1 MCAFDQDQPTSSPP
15 VNALAQPDGLLN
27 AGQKLSVIERAF
39 RKIRTGFFGTGTEQR
54 VARTSHGNNW
64 QLSRAPCR
72 WLPERDELGISQFTT
87 ARPIRAAVTSAL
99 SFSVGAAMLLLAV
112 IVSPATD
119 VVTSLS
125 ESSLAYLEMLGAIG
139 ARAGGAGV
147 AKATVRLILW
157 GALAMAVTAGIG
169 MIIGKAV

>member
-1 MCAFDQDQPTSSPP
+1 
-15 VNALAQPDGLLN
+15 
-27 AGQKLSVIERAF
+27 
-39 RKIRTGFFGTGTEQR
+39 
-54 VARTSHGNNW
+54 
-64 QLSRAPCR
+64 
-72 WLPERDELGISQFTT
+72 
-87 ARPIRAAVTSAL
+87 
-99 SFSVGAAMLLLAV
+99 MLLLAV